1 MSFKTVQKQLQGEGH
16 SKESA
21 GKILGAAAQKAKHPS
36 PQQRK
41 VLRAQG
47 SKRKKT
53 PTRKSGS
60 KAPVKKTAAKS
71 APPWM
76 SKKAD

>member
-1 MSFKTVQKQLQGEGH
+1 MSFKTVQAKLQNQGH

-36 PQQRK
+36 PKQQK

-47 SKRKKT
+47 KKKRRPFKKFSDK
-53 PTRKSGS
+53 P
-60 KAPVKKTAAKS
+60 TAAAGKF
-71 APPWM
+71 PP
-76 SKKAD
+76 KKA

>member
-1 MSFKTVQKQLQGEGH
+1 MSFKSVQSKLQKQGH

-36 PQQRK
+36 PKQQK

-47 SKRKKT
+47 KKK
-53 PTRKSGS
+53 RKSGAIRKTS
-60 KAPVKKTAAKS
+60 SRPTAAAGKFS
-71 APPWM
+71 R
-76 SKKAD
+76 KAD

>member
-1 MSFKTVQKQLQGEGH
+1 MSFKTVQKQIQAEGH

-36 PQQRK
+36 PKQQK

-47 SKRKKT
+47 KKRPAKK
-53 PTRKSGS
+53 
-60 KAPVKKTAAKS
+60 KAPAKKAAPAAKKS

-76 SKKAD
+76 SKKDK